1 MAKAKMTK
9 EETVNEELETEVVD
23 TEEEIDESTALDTLA
38 PNSMPAADPKSKVEY
53 LNQILG
59 HLGTASIEDLSKF
72 SNEVQAQYGKDA
84 AITKVGP
91 GSDSN
96 KSTIKMKPSAAVG
109 SVKEDLEAVFEGQ
122 ELSEEFKEAA
132 TTIFEAALN
141 VRLGLEAAKLEEA
154 YEARLQEEIDVFS
167 ESLTKKVDE
176 YLEYVVENWM
186 AENQVAVESSLRN
199 ELTEEFIEGLKV
211 LFTEH
216 YIEIPQDKINVLE
229 AMAEKVEALE
239 SRLNEVI
246 SENAQYKEKEVEALA
261 EAAFEEVSNGMA
273 LTQKEKFQQL
283 AEGIDFDGNVET
295 FTKKLEIIKE
305 KMFKPETPATTMI
318 NEETFEEEATKPVV
332 PASVGRYVDAIS
344 RNVR

>member
-1 MAKAKMTK
+1 MAKAKVTK
-9 EETVNEELETEVVD
+9 EQIVSEDLETEVTD
-23 TEEEIDESTALDTLA
+23 TEEQIDETAAQDTLA

-59 HLGTASIEDLSKF
+59 ALGTASIEDLSKF
-72 SNEVQAQYGKDA
+72 SNEVQAQYGKNA
-84 AITKVGP
+84 PITNVA
-91 GSDSN
+91 DSGHN

-122 ELSEEFKEAA
+122 ELSEDFKEAA

-154 YEARLQEEIDVFS
+154 YEAKLQEEVDTFS
-167 ESLTKKVDE
+167 ESLTKKLDE
-176 YLEYVVENWM
+176 YLDYVVENWM
-186 AENQVAVESSLRN
+186 EENKVAIESSLRN

-229 AMAEKVEALE
+229 AMAEKVETLE
-239 SRLNEVI
+239 ARLNEVI
-246 SENAQYKEKEVEALA
+246 SENAQYKEQETQALA
-261 EAAFEEVSNGMA
+261 EAAFEEVSTGLA

-283 AEGIDFDGNVET
+283 AEGIEFDGNVDT
-295 FTKKLEIIKE
+295 FKKKLEIIKE
-305 KMFKPETPATTMI
+305 KMVKPEVPATSMI
-318 NEETFEEEATKPVV
+318 NEETFEEEPAKPQVRADV
-332 PASVGRYVDAIS
+332 ARYVSAIS